1 MANKYVKRCSV
12 LLIVREMQIK
22 TTLSYQFLPR
32 MTFMK
37 HTHTHTPHTDG
48 ENNQCWQGWW
58 RIGILR
64 VLVGMQ
70 NRGAA
75 GKTVCPGLQTVTPR
89 ITM

>member
-37 HTHTHTPHTDG
+37 HTHTHTHPIQTEKITSVGKDG
-48 ENNQCWQGWW
+48 G
-58 RIGILR
+58 G
-64 VLVGMQ
+64 
-70 NRGAA
+70 
-75 GKTVCPGLQTVTPR
+75 
-89 ITM
+89 